1 MLRAPAV
8 VDSPKSLSS
17 GELVVEFTVDP
28 DPSNTVVRSSNSVVD
43 KSSSSVVDVRVSVGV
58 E

>member
-8 VDSPKSLSS
+8 VDSPKSMSS
-17 GELVVEFTVDP
+17 DELVVEFAADP
-28 DPSNTVVRSSNSVVD
+28 DPSNTVVISSNSVVD
-43 KSSSSVVDVRVSVGV
+43 KSSSSVVVSVGI